1 LLLFPAL
8 WLLGVGWSFGLI
20 GGSSLLI
27 DSVRDESRVAVQGV
41 ADMSMSFFG
50 GMAGFSSGFIRKA
63 VGYHVLSTFALVLA
77 MMMVA
82 VALWVSTPRKPARL
96 VA

>member
-1 LLLFPAL
+1 
-8 WLLGVGWSFGLI
+8 LGVGWSFGLI
-20 GGSSLLI
+20 GGSSLLV

-50 GMAGFSSGFIRKA
+50 GIAGFSSGFIRKA

-77 MMMVA
+77 MVMVA
-82 VALWVSTPRKPARL
+82 VALWAAAPRKPARL
-96 VA
+96 AA

>member
-1 LLLFPAL
+1 
-8 WLLGVGWSFGLI
+8 
-20 GGSSLLI
+20 
-27 DSVRDESRVAVQGV
+27 
-41 ADMSMSFFG
+41 
-50 GMAGFSSGFIRKA
+50 MAGFSSGFIRKA

-77 MMMVA
+77 MMMVG